1 MLNREEITSS
11 ILGTMGITL
20 SVQDLTQ
27 IVNLILLVLSIVNIL
42 WVLFMRV
49 KEHIKSKQY
58 EEVQKD
64 INEAI
69 KQIQDEKEKNKNGK
83 N

>member
-49 KEHIKSKQY
+49 KEHIKNKQY

-69 KQIQDEKEKNKNGK
+69 KQIQDAKEKNENGK
-83 N
+83 D

>member
-83 N
+83 D